1 MSGDTKAERELG
13 TRPYFQQMSL
23 AMALTCTG
31 EAFVIS
37 EFPDNINYQYPGQ
50 NPSIWLTH
58 ELPALQRLVCQ
69 IPSPYNS
76 ESLTNRLT
84 PGVDSTN

>member
-1 MSGDTKAERELG
+1 MPGNTPQERERK

-31 EAFVIS
+31 EVFVIS
-37 EFPDNINYQYPGQ
+37 ERPNNINYQYPGQ

-58 ELPALQRLVCQ
+58 ELPALQKLVCL
-69 IPSPYNS
+69 I
-76 ESLTNRLT
+76 LTFILYFQEL
-84 PGVDSTN
+84 D